1 MRPPASSWL
10 WPTGLALRHFLPPTT
25 FHLRRQCSSDLLDL
39 LYAIHRRRKEPS
51 QASRLSVN
59 PADPR
64 TPFSQL
70 VCYREDYA
78 HIVLIPAHNHEDLSQ
93 HVAYQH
99 DETTI
104 NSHIDYMV
112 KDIKHPIPDLQKLG
126 DYMEQTRPSRQK
138 WMKEMKP
145 STADVLLKYPAL
157 AKAEMDTYPALSL
170 KGKSASEA
178 ADIIES
184 FEGLSAE
191 VLDVIAGMTA
201 LMEIY
206 WIFDVKYN
214 GANKKTFTL
223 LKHFYGLPTRA
234 NKMPLVIRPIS
245 SLEKAT

>member
-1 MRPPASSWL
+1 
-10 WPTGLALRHFLPPTT
+10 
-25 FHLRRQCSSDLLDL
+25 
-39 LYAIHRRRKEPS
+39 
-51 QASRLSVN
+51 
-59 PADPR
+59 
-64 TPFSQL
+64 
-70 VCYREDYA
+70 
-78 HIVLIPAHNHEDLSQ
+78 
-93 HVAYQH
+93 
-99 DETTI
+99 
-104 NSHIDYMV
+104 
-112 KDIKHPIPDLQKLG
+112 
-126 DYMEQTRPSRQK
+126 
-138 WMKEMKP
+138 MKEMKP

-157 AKAEMDTYPALSL
+157 AKAEMLHEEFTALISVKLEKKDAVKAIEEEIEALDGDEKKYQFGVGIVGLLPILLKEQPRFLLGPDTYPALSL